1 VKNNKIIYRNQI
13 QKKYLNTKIENRLK
27 IKFPKI
33 FLKFY
38 KDKNIP
44 NNPFYTLNKN
54 YDYKFNKSELL
65 KFRKYKKV
73 IIIGMGG
80 SILGANAIYSFLK
93 KKIKKE
99 FLFIDN
105 IDETKLEFIKKKKDL
120 NKTLFIIISKS
131 GNTIETLSNFF
142 ALNIVKKNTKN
153 IIIISEKSNNF
164 LYLYAKKMN
173 IYHIEHKNYIGGRFS
188 VFSETGIVPA
198 LLMGLDIKKFKASA
212 LNCFKQKNKLFLKNS
227 SINMSN
233 VLNRGKIKNLI
244 FVNYLPELNEFFF
257 WCQQLIAE
265 SLGKKNKGFLPF
277 VSTAPRDHH
286 SLLQLYLDGP
296 SDKIFNIFSL
306 RSKKKKNII
315 NLNDN
320 NFNFLKGK
328 GLNEIKIAQ
337 KNALIQSLKKNKIPF
352 REIEISE
359 INEGTLGELFS
370 YFMLET
376 AIIGKLLNINPF
388 DQPAVEEVK
397 ISTKQL
403 LT

>member
-1 VKNNKIIYRNQI
+1 MKNNKIIYRNQI
-13 QKKYLNTKIENRLK
+13 QKKYLNTKIENRFK
-27 IKFPKI
+27 INFPKI

-38 KDKNIP
+38 KDKDIP

-54 YDYKFNKSELL
+54 YDYKFNKRELN

-99 FLFIDN
+99 FLFIND

-142 ALNIVKKNTKN
+142 ALRIVKKNTKN

-188 VFSETGIVPA
+188 VLSETGIVPA
-198 LLMGLDIKKFKASA
+198 LLMGLDIKKFKAGA
-212 LNCFKQKNKLFLKNS
+212 LNCFKQKNKSFLKNS

-233 VLNRGKIKNLI
+233 VLNSGKIKNLI
-244 FVNYLPELNEFFF
+244 FVNYLPELNEFFY

-277 VSTAPRDHH
+277 VSTGPRDHH

-403 LT
+403 LA